1 MSKFD
6 MVDAV
11 ISYLDKYQFPDSYNY
26 KDVLATFKQ
35 IGNDYRNDEGA
46 FEDCDCV
53 LDYDE
58 FAKELYERDK
68 TCKDIRSA
76 LAALFIDSESHSYR
90 VGREFETDTQY
101 YGWRHNTRQISFETD
116 MNGITVQVPLSSY
129 FDIHF
134 KNKYSYDKDDYAL
147 LYPFL
152 NNGAKVTSEL
162 SKQTGVPK
170 EDYYRLAL
178 DYAGGSLDDNSWIKD
193 CTDVAHS
200 VVGNVLADYY
210 YNKGCEVAQDVATR
224 IGYSGKDIK
233 DISVEDFYEMT
244 EDIRKDV
251 MSMDDNINDL
261 YGDVTLWRSEYYSYD
276 ENAKLSERFAGC
288 YELGL
293 LSSDNSGKLNAY
305 LSECLSPTKSFK
317 LSESR
322 TEHTNSPLLLDNVAD
337 VELQGPNFCGYNITF
352 ERDWYKCDREAG
364 MAMRQLCDSK
374 SKESETTVSRKMLH
388 VPEVAEDDKDLEY

>member
-1 MSKFD
+1 M
-6 MVDAV
+6 
-11 ISYLDKYQFPDSYNY
+11 
-26 KDVLATFKQ
+26 
-35 IGNDYRNDEGA
+35 RNDEGA
-46 FEDCDCV
+46 FKD
-53 LDYDE
+53 DYDVLYYDE
-58 FAKELYERDK
+58 LAKELYERDK

-76 LAALFIDSESHSYR
+76 LAALFIDSEGRSYR
-90 VGREFETDTQY
+90 AGREFETDTQY
-101 YGWRHNTRQISFETD
+101 HGWRYDTRKIGFETE

-129 FDIHF
+129 FDAHF

-162 SKQTGVPK
+162 SEQTGVPK

-178 DYAGGSLDDNSWIKD
+178 DYAGGSFDDNSWVNACD
-193 CTDVAHS
+193 DVTSS
-200 VVGNVLADYY
+200 VVGNILADYY
-210 YNKGCEVAQDVATR
+210 YNKGCEVAQDVATK
-224 IGYSGKDIK
+224 IAYSGKDIK
-233 DISVEDFYEMT
+233 DISVQDFYEMT

-251 MSMDDNINDL
+251 MAMDDNINDL

-322 TEHTNSPLLLDNVAD
+322 TEHTDSPLLLDNVAD
-337 VELQGPNFCGYNITF
+337 VEFQGPNFCGYNITF
-352 ERDWYKCDREAG
+352 ERDWYKCDRQA
-364 MAMRQLCDSK
+364 AKDMREFCDYE
-374 SKESETTVSRKMLH
+374 SKESEATVSRKTLH